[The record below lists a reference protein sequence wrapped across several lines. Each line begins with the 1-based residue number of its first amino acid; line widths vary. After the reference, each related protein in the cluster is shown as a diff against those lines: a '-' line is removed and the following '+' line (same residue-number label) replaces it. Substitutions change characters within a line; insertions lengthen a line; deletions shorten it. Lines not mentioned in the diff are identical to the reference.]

1 MHNMNLHSAAV
12 GINDPI
18 IQYLKMA
25 FKCVACG
32 KYKMF

>member
-1 MHNMNLHSAAV
+1 MHNMNLHSAV